1 VRQHGLAIGQLLVRS
16 DGLDRLEATGHW
28 QEALG
33 ELREDWRSGLSLAD
47 PDALHRIGRLLQR
60 GGRLPQAARAYRAAL
75 EIDPQRP
82 RTLNNLCLLALAQL
96 DGSAAD
102 YWLDRALAV
111 PTLTLQEQE
120 LIHNTACSLRIF
132 QLQPEAAAHHA
143 ELLLRNKPSAA
154 NLSNLATCY
163 RQLAR
168 FEEAR
173 SLQRQAVALDL
184 FGSAQ
189 ATNFCL
195 NALVPLIGQSA
206 ANVDISQQRHTRLL
220 NLGIFELSINVFNI
234 QAQQLLLACQG
245 AQASFWLDTAM
256 ANTQWNG
263 EFVQELIL
271 WEDQGFGD
279 TLQNLA
285 WLEEASQRVGSL
297 RLWLREPLQ
306 QLVRQRIQ
314 LPPNCLVETIS
325 SDSRPCH
332 QGLPQLGIWFLPI
345 LMGGWRSGH
354 RCLGRSHLRKF
365 SNHKRPAIGL
375 VWQAG
380 RHSAPQPESAA
391 RRRDVPFPLL
401 FHHAQQWAIP
411 SKLQLFSLQL
421 GAPDDPSVQQAI
433 AAGQL
438 LSGLGGGDWESTA
451 QVVEQLALVV
461 TVDTSMAHL
470 CGSLGIPCV
479 VLLGCPADW
488 RWGQEGSRSF
498 LYNSVRL
505 ARCPSPADWQGAV
518 QAAAPLVAELLAE
531 T

>member
-1 VRQHGLAIGQLLVRS
+1 VRHHGLAIGQLLVRS

-33 ELREDWRSGLSLAD
+33 ELRQAWRLGLSLPD

-60 GGRLPQAARAYRAAL
+60 VGRLPQAARAYRAAL
-75 EIDPQRP
+75 EIDPLRP

-132 QLQPEAAAHHA
+132 QLQPAAAAHHA
-143 ELLLRNKPSAA
+143 EFLLQNKPSQD
-154 NLSNLATCY
+154 NLTNLATCY

-168 FEEAR
+168 FDEALA
-173 SLQRQAVALDL
+173 LQRQAIALDL
-184 FGSAQ
+184 FGSVQ
-189 ATNFCL
+189 ASNFSL
-195 NALVPLIGQSA
+195 DTLVQFIGKSA
-206 ANVDISQQRHTRLL
+206 SDVDASQCRQTRLL
-220 NLGIFELSINVFNI
+220 NLGILELTINPFNI
-234 QAQQLLLACQG
+234 QAQQLLLACLG
-245 AQASFWLDTAM
+245 AQASFWLDPAM
-256 ANTQWNG
+256 ANTLWKG
-263 EFVQELIL
+263 EFVDELIL
-271 WEDQGFGD
+271 WDDLGFGD
-279 TLQNLA
+279 TLQNLC
-285 WLEEASQRVGSL
+285 WLEAVSQRVGTL
-297 RLWLREPLQ
+297 RLWLRQPLKR
-306 QLVRQRIQ
+306 LVRQRMQ

-325 SDSRPCH
+325 PDSRPCH
-332 QGLPQLGIWFLPI
+332 QGLPQLGIWFAPI
-345 LMGGWRSGH
+345 LMGGWRSGQG
-354 RCLGRSHLRKF
+354 CLGGSHLHRL
-365 SNHKRPAIGL
+365 SNQKRPAIGL

-380 RHSAPQPESAA
+380 RHTAPHPESAA

-401 FHHAQQWAIP
+401 FDHAQRWASP
-411 SKLQLFSLQL
+411 GKLQLLSLQL
-421 GAPDDPSVQQAI
+421 ETPDDPSVQQTI
-433 AAGQL
+433 ATGQL
-438 LSGLGGGDWESTA
+438 LAGLGSGDWESTA

-505 ARCPSPADWQGAV
+505 ARCPSPADWQGAM
-518 QAAAPLVAELLAE
+518 QAADPLVAELLAE
-531 T
+531 